1 MGFLNRTVTRPEVM
15 DLYGP
20 YQNQIGD
27 LNGWYADAANRA
39 NQQTQ
44 QIYGS
49 GGLGGPRSG
58 PMYSTMSKNTKDIEL
73 NRAKTQYDDKYKW
86 LQGKRMSTP
95 QTEPSGLSQLAG
107 PFIGGMAY
115 SMGPQMGNAAM
126 RGMGNIYES
135 IASSPM
141 WGGSAGGSGG
151 DWGNYASAS
160 ESFDPSSYSD
170 MSGMD
175 WASAAPDFSSAYDAI
190 DSVPWDVPDFSS
202 AYGEIGNLFGGW

>member
-20 YQNQIGD
+20 YENQIGD

-58 PMYSTMSKNTKDIEL
+58 PMYSTMAKNTKDIEL

-86 LQGKRMSTP
+86 LQGKRMYTP
-95 QTEPSGLSQLAG
+95 TTEPSGLAQLAG
-107 PFIGGMAY
+107 PFIGGMGY
-115 SMGPQMGNAAM
+115 SMGPAMGNAAM
-126 RGMGNIYES
+126 KGLGSIYDS
-135 IASSPM
+135 IASSPI
-141 WGGSAGGSGG
+141 WGGNTGGSSG
-151 DWGNYASAS
+151 DWGNYSSAS
-160 ESFDPSSYSD
+160 ENMNPSAYSD
-170 MSGMD
+170 IGASGL
-175 WASAAPDFSSAYDAI
+175 
-190 DSVPWDVPDFSS
+190 
-202 AYGEIGNLFGGW
+202 GNLDYADAYNWDMPTPDYNFDFGNVWGL